1 MKGKEREN
9 FETVL
14 KKQFDA
20 LTVRK
25 MFEDSDECMQEK
37 LVGSKMIIYH
47 TDEYPAFVDGTGKED
62 YVPSC
67 IMCLYLSIRCFRV
80 SSLDWNTYS
89 KRS

>member
-1 MKGKEREN
+1 LKGKDRDN

-25 MFEDSDECMQEK
+25 IFEDSEECMQEK

-47 TDEYPAFVDGTGKED
+47 TDEYPAFIDGTGKED

-67 IMCLYLSIRCFRV
+67 IVYLYTSIRCFRI
-80 SSLDWNTYS
+80 SSFNWYS
-89 KRS
+89 NPQRS